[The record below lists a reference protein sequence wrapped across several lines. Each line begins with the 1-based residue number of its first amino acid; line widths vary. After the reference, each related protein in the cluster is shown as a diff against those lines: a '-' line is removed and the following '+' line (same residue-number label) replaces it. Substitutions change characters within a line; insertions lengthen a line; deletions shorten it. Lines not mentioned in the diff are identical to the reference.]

1 MKANRKVSKV
11 NKRAT
16 TLLEFVMGLVI
27 GVIILL
33 LLIFVVIPTVWNV
46 FFGKQE
52 EMQAKGILQKF
63 SNLVKDAETK
73 QNVFD
78 FFQKLEDWSIVY
90 MPENVKAIGEFK
102 KPEEYLTRKIVCVC
116 KKKECKYC
124 KIVDKDILDKENN
137 YMKLKLDK
145 FYNLQ
150 LTAKPEAI
158 IYSINPTIEFA
169 PLPKSE
175 AKITRELL
183 ETKNETLSLILKIAN
198 ETGIYPPTL
207 LAAIAVEESKLE
219 EKAVSSCG
227 AAGIMQLVPATAMQY
242 GLKVAVN
249 YFGSKTF
256 TNYDEYKS
264 FLNNNKLWN
273 IGCCR
278 SKQVSPCNFC
288 TPQYCDFVN
297 DERFNAE
304 KSITAAAEYLK
315 GLINDFKN
323 AKYIEGCYKDGILQ
337 CDPIDYAIAAYH
349 DGKDG
354 LDEKC
359 FNKEMGVYKPSSLCF
374 EFTQGY
380 VSRVKTYKQQ
390 IEDYIASITP
400 VA

>member
-1 MKANRKVSKV
+1 MKANRKVNKV
-11 NKRAT
+11 NRKAT
-16 TLLEFVMGLVI
+16 TLLEFVLGLVI
-27 GVIILL
+27 GLAILL
-33 LLIFVVIPTVWNV
+33 LLIFVVIPAVWNI

-90 MPENVKAIGEFK
+90 MPENVKAIGKFK
-102 KPEEYLTRKIVCVC
+102 KPEEYWARKIVCVC

-150 LTAKPEAI
+150 LTARPDAI

-169 PLPKSE
+169 PLSKSK
-175 AKITRELL
+175 AKSTRELL
-183 ETKNETLSLILKIAN
+183 EAKNETLNLILKIAN
-198 ETGIYPPTL
+198 NKSIYPPTL

-219 EKAVSSCG
+219 EKAVSPCG
-227 AAGIMQLVPATAMQY
+227 AAGIMQLVPATAMQH

-249 YFGSKTF
+249 YFGSNTF
-256 TNYDEYKS
+256 TNYEAYKS
-264 FLNNNKLWN
+264 FLTSKNLWN
-273 IGCCR
+273 IGCCG

-288 TPQYCDFVN
+288 TLQYCDFAN

-349 DGKDG
+349 DGKEG

-359 FNKEMGVYKPSSLCF
+359 FNKAMGVYKPSLLCF

-380 VSRVKTYKQQ
+380 VSRVKTYKQE
-390 IEDYIASITP
+390 IESYIASITP